1 MKPTAIWMCVGL
13 LLFISQAGAQEP
25 GSNRA
30 ARPSDGS
37 KRAAD
42 KTAAATAEPV
52 KQPNTEASGGG
63 RTLPGL
69 PVHRVVL
76 YKNGVGYFEH
86 LGKVAGDESVRIDFT
101 SGQLNDVLKSLTILD
116 LSGGRIAGVDYNSEA
131 PMSQLLGA
139 LRLPLGEK
147 TSVAEFLD
155 ALRGARL
162 EVRGTPPIS
171 GRLLSV
177 ERKTRVSGG
186 TTLEV
191 EVISLVTDAGEV
203 REVELTPAT
212 SVRLMDATLNQ
223 EVGKYLTLLASERDQ
238 DLRRMA
244 IATEGR
250 GERQIYV
257 SYISEVPVW
266 KTTYRIVLS
275 PKPSS
280 KPLLQGW
287 AIVDNTVGEDWNDV
301 QLSLV
306 AGAPQSFIMQ
316 LSQPFYAT
324 RPWVGMPESAQLTP
338 QTHEGTMRAGFSGIT
353 GTVTDPAG
361 AVIPNTQ
368 VRLVSET
375 GQLLAT
381 TRTNS
386 QGGYQF
392 ADLSRGT
399 FALEFEAANFKK
411 TVVRDIAVN
420 SSSESRQDVK
430 LEIGESA
437 QTVMVT
443 AQATTLNTVSAE
455 LGAAGGRSLGSGRT
469 LGSSHGA
476 GVVGG
481 ALGGMA
487 SGAGVMAPLAAPAM
501 SPGEA
506 RQQLE
511 AAALGRDLGDLFEYH
526 VKGPVTI
533 HKNQSALVPIIQTN
547 VEAEKVSLWN
557 ASLDSARPLRALWLT
572 NSSALTLDGGSFS
585 VLEDETFAGEG
596 LMDPLKAGEKRLL
609 SYAADLGLRVTTNV
623 GSYQDLVRRVSIV
636 HGTMILT
643 NDAREQK
650 TYTVRNED
658 TTPRVLIIEHPVR
671 PGWTLGTGTP
681 KPEETSPDY
690 YRFRMVVDPK
700 STATL
705 TVAESM
711 PLSRT
716 IAINTLDADQT
727 RLLLQQKSISAEI
740 EQALRKIIEQ
750 KDRVAAL
757 EAEVE
762 NRNTEMTAIYDDQQR
777 LRENLKSLKGS
788 AEERALT
795 QRYLQRLN
803 DQETRLEAIQQEIA
817 DLEKKQEQAQAELD
831 EMIEKLSIDVTL

>member
-1 MKPTAIWMCVGL
+1 MKPTATWICVGL
-13 LLFISQAGAQEP
+13 LLFISQAGAQAP
-25 GSNRA
+25 GPSRA
-30 ARPSDGS
+30 ARPNDGS
-37 KRAAD
+37 KRAAG
-42 KTAAATAEPV
+42 KTTSTAAAPAKPPNSETPV
-52 KQPNTEASGGG
+52 AG
-63 RTLPGL
+63 RALPGL

-86 LGKVAGDESVRIDFT
+86 LGKVVGDESVRIDFT

-244 IATEGR
+244 ISTEGK

-275 PKPSS
+275 AKAAS

-306 AGAPQSFIMQ
+306 AGAPQSFVMD
-316 LSQPFYAT
+316 LSKPYYAT
-324 RPWVGMPESAQLTP
+324 RPSVSLPESVQIVP
-338 QTHEGTMRAGFSGIT
+338 QTHEATMRAGYSGIA
-353 GTVTDPAG
+353 GTLFDPQG
-361 AVIPNTQ
+361 AVVPRAQ
-368 VRLVSET
+368 VSLMNEG
-375 GQLLAT
+375 GQVVAA
-381 TRTNS
+381 TRTDS
-386 QGGYQF
+386 EGRYQF
-392 ADLSRGT
+392 ADLPGGT
-399 FALEFEAANFKK
+399 FQLEFESGGFEKEKVDGVAVRSGMQTIQDVSMQLGSTA
-411 TVVRDIAVN
+411 TVVEVTAETSRVN
-420 SSSESRQDVK
+420 SSTSR
-430 LEIGESA
+430 
-437 QTVMVT
+437 
-443 AQATTLNTVSAE
+443 VS
-455 LGAAGGRSLGSGRT
+455 GRGLGSGSS
-469 LGSSHGA
+469 LGGSHGGGVA
-476 GVVGG
+476 GGT
-481 ALGGMA
+481 LGGMT
-487 SGAGVMAPLAAPAM
+487 SGMGAGVMAPSASAAM

-533 HKNQSALVPIIQTN
+533 HKNQSALVPIIQAN

-557 ASLDSARPLRALWLT
+557 ASLESARPLRALWLT
-572 NSSALTLDGGSFS
+572 NSSPLTLDGGSFS

-609 SYAADLGLRVTTNV
+609 SYAADLGLRVATNV

-658 TTPRVLIIEHPVR
+658 TAARILIIEHLVR
-671 PGWTLGTGTP
+671 PGWTLSAGTP

-716 IAINTLDADQT
+716 IAINTLDTDQT
-727 RLLLQQKSISAEI
+727 KLLLQQKSISAEI

-762 NRNTEMTAIYDDQQR
+762 KRNTEMTAIYDDQQR

-788 AEERALT
+788 AEERTLT

-803 DQETRLEAIQQEIA
+803 DQETRLETIQKEIA
-817 DLEKKQEQAQAELD
+817 DFEKKQEQAQAELD
-831 EMIEKLSIDVTL
+831 EMIEKLSFDATL

>member
-1 MKPTAIWMCVGL
+1 V
-13 LLFISQAGAQEP
+13 
-25 GSNRA
+25 
-30 ARPSDGS
+30 S
-37 KRAAD
+37 KRVAGKTTSTSAA
-42 KTAAATAEPV
+42 PV
-52 KQPNTEASGGG
+52 KSPNSETPIAG
-63 RTLPGL
+63 RALPGL

-86 LGKVAGDESVRIDFT
+86 LGKVVGDESVRIDFT

-162 EVRGTPPIS
+162 EVRGTPPIE

-186 TTLEV
+186 ATLEV

-203 REVELTPAT
+203 REVGLTPAT

-244 IATEGR
+244 ISTEGK

-275 PKPSS
+275 PKASS

-287 AIVDNTVGEDWNDV
+287 AILDNTVGEDWNDV

-324 RPWVGMPESAQLTP
+324 RPWVGMPETAQLTP

-392 ADLSRGT
+392 ADLPRGT

-411 TVVRDIAVN
+411 AVVRDITVN
-420 SSSESRQDVK
+420 SSSELRQDVK
-430 LEIGESA
+430 LEIGA
-437 QTVMVT
+437 ATQTVEVT
-443 AQATTLNTVSAE
+443 AEAVTANTQSGEFAVV
-455 LGAAGGRSLGSGRT
+455 GGRSLGSGRT

-476 GVVGG
+476 GVGGG
-481 ALGGMA
+481 ALGGMT
-487 SGAGVMAPLAAPAM
+487 SGIGAGVMALPAVPAM

-572 NSSALTLDGGSFS
+572 NSSPLTLDGGSFS

-658 TTPRVLIIEHPVR
+658 TAPRILIIEHPVR
-671 PGWTLGTGTP
+671 PGWTLGTATP

-716 IAINTLDADQT
+716 IAINTLDTDQT
-727 RLLLQQKSISAEI
+727 KLLLQQKSISAEI

-762 NRNTEMTAIYDDQQR
+762 KRNTEMTAIYDDQQR

-803 DQETRLEAIQQEIA
+803 DQETRLESIQKEIA
-817 DLEKKQEQAQAELD
+817 DFEKKQEQAQAELD
-831 EMIEKLSIDVTL
+831 EMIEKLSFDATL

>member
-1 MKPTAIWMCVGL
+1 MKRTASWICMGL
-13 LLFISQAGAQEP
+13 LLSISQIGVRAQD
-25 GSNRA
+25 A
-30 ARPSDGS
+30 KRP
-37 KRAAD
+37 A
-42 KTAAATAEPV
+42 
-52 KQPNTEASGGG
+52 ASGGQVQATPDKTVLAKSG
-63 RTLPGL
+63 EPTTEKPAASRAPAGL

-86 LGKVAGDESVRIDFT
+86 LGKVTGDESVHIDFT
-101 SGQLNDVLKSLTILD
+101 SGQLNDVLKSLTIID

-131 PMSQLLGA
+131 PLSQLLGA

-191 EVISLVTDAGEV
+191 EVIALVTDAGEV

-212 SVRLMDATLNQ
+212 SVRLMDANLNQ

-244 IATEGR
+244 ISTTGK
-250 GERQIYV
+250 GERQLYV

-266 KTTYRIVLS
+266 KTTYRVVLS
-275 PKPSS
+275 PKSET

-316 LSQPFYAT
+316 LSQPYYAT
-324 RPWVGMPESAQLTP
+324 RPTVALPENVQLAP
-338 QTHEGTMRAGFSGIT
+338 QTHEGTMHAGFSGIT
-353 GTVTDPAG
+353 GTVKDPSG
-361 AVIPNTQ
+361 AVVPNTQ
-368 VRLVSET
+368 VRLVNEN
-375 GQLLAT
+375 GQLIAT
-381 TRTNS
+381 TRADS
-386 QGGYQF
+386 AGRYQF
-392 ADLSRGT
+392 TDLPGGT
-399 FALEFEAANFKK
+399 FGLEFESENFKK
-411 TVVRDIAVN
+411 AIVRNIPVN
-420 SSSESRQDVK
+420 ASSETRQDAT
-430 LEIGESA
+430 LQLGSA
-437 QTVMVT
+437 TTTVEVDATVAQEVNTQTSSLMVT
-443 AQATTLNTVSAE
+443 GRN
-455 LGAAGGRSLGSGRT
+455 LGNGRSLGASRGT
-469 LGSSHGA
+469 GAAGTVIGGLALG
-476 GVVGG
+476 VG
-481 ALGGMA
+481 GGMA
-487 SGAGVMAPLAAPAM
+487 QPSAAPAM

-511 AAALGRDLGDLFEYH
+511 AAVLGRDLGDLFEYH

-533 HKNQSALVPIIQTN
+533 HKNQSALVPIIQSN

-557 ASLDSARPLRALWLT
+557 PSLESARPLRALWLT
-572 NSSALTLDGGSFS
+572 NSSPLTLDGGSFS

-623 GSYQDLVRRVSIV
+623 GSESERVRRVRIA
-636 HGTMILT
+636 HGVMYQT
-643 NDAREQK
+643 NEVRETK

-658 TTPRVLIIEHPVR
+658 TSSRTLIIEHPLR
-671 PGWTLGTGTP
+671 PGWSLASNAP
-681 KPEETSPDY
+681 KADETSAAY
-690 YRFRMVVDPK
+690 YRFRLAIEPK

-705 TVAESM
+705 AISESQ
-711 PLSRT
+711 PVQQSVE
-716 IAINTLDADQT
+716 INNINSDQIT
-727 RLLLQQKSISAEI
+727 FYLQQRSITPEI
-740 EQALRKIIEQ
+740 EQALRKIIAQ
-750 KDRVAAL
+750 KDRVAGFEE
-757 EAEVE
+757 EAAKRKTEVE
-762 NRNTEMTAIYDDQQR
+762 TIYDDQQR

-788 AEERALT
+788 AEERTLT

-803 DQETRLEAIQQEIA
+803 DQETRLETIQKEIA
-817 DLEKKQEQAQAELD
+817 DFEKQQEQAQAELD
-831 EMIEKLSIDVTL
+831 AMIEKLAFDDTL

>member
-1 MKPTAIWMCVGL
+1 MKPTATWICVGL
-13 LLFISQAGAQEP
+13 LLFISQAGAQAP
-25 GSNRA
+25 GPSRA
-30 ARPSDGS
+30 ARPNDGS
-37 KRAAD
+37 KRAAG
-42 KTAAATAEPV
+42 KTTSTAAAPAKPPNSETPV
-52 KQPNTEASGGG
+52 AG
-63 RTLPGL
+63 RALPGL

-86 LGKVAGDESVRIDFT
+86 LGKVVGDESVRIDFT

-116 LSGGRIAGVDYNSEA
+116 LSGGRIGGVDYNSEA

-244 IATEGR
+244 ISTEGK

-275 PKPSS
+275 PKAAS

-306 AGAPQSFIMQ
+306 AGAPQSFIMD
-316 LSQPFYAT
+316 LSKPYYAT
-324 RPWVGMPESAQLTP
+324 RPSVSLPESVQIVP
-338 QTHEGTMRAGFSGIT
+338 QTHEATMRAGYSGIA
-353 GTVTDPAG
+353 GTVLDPQG
-361 AVIPNTQ
+361 AVIPRAQ
-368 VRLVSET
+368 VSLMNEA
-375 GQLLAT
+375 GQIVAT
-381 TRTNS
+381 TRTDS
-386 QGGYQF
+386 EGRYQF
-392 ADLSRGT
+392 ADLPGGT
-399 FALEFEAANFKK
+399 FQLEFDSGGFKK
-411 TVVRDIAVN
+411 EKVNGVAVRNGMQTV
-420 SSSESRQDVK
+420 QDVS
-430 LEIGESA
+430 LQLGTTTSVVE
-437 QTVMVT
+437 VT
-443 AQATTLNTVSAE
+443 AQASSPLNTTASTIS
-455 LGAAGGRSLGSGRT
+455 GRNLGSGGS
-469 LGSSHGA
+469 LGGGHGA
-476 GVVGG
+476 GVAGG
-481 ALGGMA
+481 TLGGFG
-487 SGAGVMAPLAAPAM
+487 SGTPVEAKPVAM

-547 VEAEKVSLWN
+547 MEAEKVSLWN
-557 ASLDSARPLRALWLT
+557 ASLESARPLRALWLT
-572 NSSALTLDGGSFS
+572 NSSPLTLDGGSFS

-658 TTPRVLIIEHPVR
+658 TAPRILIIEHPVR
-671 PGWTLGTGTP
+671 PGWTLGAGTP

-705 TVAESM
+705 AVAESM

-716 IAINTLDADQT
+716 IEINTLDADQT
-727 RLLLQQKSISAEI
+727 KLLLQQKSISAEI

-762 NRNTEMTAIYDDQQR
+762 KRNTEMTAIYDDQQR

-803 DQETRLEAIQQEIA
+803 DQETRLESIQKEIA
-817 DLEKKQEQAQAELD
+817 DFEKKQEQAQAELD
-831 EMIEKLSIDVTL
+831 EMIEKLSFDATL